1 MGLSR
6 LRSLLI
12 GWLVSKQD
20 TSREKDRGGKGGGGG
35 RRQEKVGASTYREIQ
50 SKEKVEKL
58 EPGKK

>member
-35 RRQEKVGASTYREIQ
+35 RGGRRQEKVGASRYLQGDSKQRE
-50 SKEKVEKL
+50 
-58 EPGKK
+58 GT